1 MDENFRE
8 KIDARFAG
16 LRSLSTLNHQL
27 SNARTKPVLR
37 NYHSDV
43 LRRPS
48 ATALSRHLPGRGV
61 QVSIESFEVIKGRM
75 RRRALALVLE
85 WAALHREELH
95 RAWDVAPGR

>member
-1 MDENFRE
+1 
-8 KIDARFAG
+8 
-16 LRSLSTLNHQL
+16 
-27 SNARTKPVLR
+27 
-37 NYHSDV
+37 
-43 LRRPS
+43 
-48 ATALSRHLPGRGV
+48 V